1 MSISAEKVSLDR
13 EVNEKDHSVYLITEE
28 DFYKQYNNSQFL
40 GIELKNKPRTLEVD
54 DNNNVV
60 YVISDQDVSII
71 NGTANAKLDTV
82 IPLPLSP
89 LELEVNENTNT
100 VYILFKYGLYSLDE
114 KTNNLTTIGLSEP
127 LSNIEVN
134 ADSGIVYLTS
144 DDSAS
149 LFAIH

>member
-1 MSISAEKVSLDR
+1 M
-13 EVNEKDHSVYLITEE
+13 
-28 DFYKQYNNSQFL
+28 
-40 GIELKNKPRTLEVD
+40 
-54 DNNNVV
+54 V

-149 LFAIH
+149 LFAIHWPKHKVAVGIIFNVFPFNSGRILYDDDKTEYPLNQYLYEEAGITCIAQANNGFEFVD